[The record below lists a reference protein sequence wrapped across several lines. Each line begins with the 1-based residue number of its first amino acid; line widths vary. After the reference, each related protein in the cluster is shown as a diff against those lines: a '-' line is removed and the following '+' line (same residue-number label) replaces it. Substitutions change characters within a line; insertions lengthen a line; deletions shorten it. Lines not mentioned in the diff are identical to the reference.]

1 MSEKLAKIAF
11 NKFLG
16 KKGKLEK
23 AIIGGMMNHSYIFS
37 CDSKKY
43 LVYIPSESG
52 KEMVIRPLEYEN
64 IKLISDLD
72 IAPKNLYFDTE
83 TGVKIN
89 EYCEGESLD
98 KLKLEDNDIKAVA
111 AILKKLHKSKLL
123 SRTDYPLFTSLMG
136 YEEQLF
142 AYTTAVDASYK
153 TLKNILIANKSFLM
167 KFKKC
172 ICHNDAQRSNFIR
185 CTDGSHKIIDFE
197 FMMNNDPIY
206 DIATFGNADVN
217 EGYKLLTEYF
227 GSKLTDVQK
236 RRYFLW
242 RIYVSVQWYLVA
254 MIKHYK
260 DGDALGIDFR
270 DVADHFIDNAL
281 AAMRELAK
289 LDQIA

>member
-37 CDSKKY
+37 YGDEKY

-64 IKLISDLD
+64 IKLISSLN
-72 IAPKNLYFDTE
+72 IAPENLYFDTE
-83 TGVKIN
+83 TGIKIN
-89 EYCEGESLD
+89 HYCEGISLEKINIDD
-98 KLKLEDNDIKAVA
+98 KDIKQVAV
-111 AILKKLHKSKLL
+111 ILKKLHHSKLL
-123 SRTDYPLFTSLMG
+123 SRTDYPLFTSLNG

-142 AYTTAVDASYK
+142 SYTTQVDASYK
-153 TLKNILIANKSFLM
+153 TLKNILIANKSFLL

-172 ICHNDAQRSNFIR
+172 ICHNDAQRSNFIK
-185 CTDGSHKIIDFE
+185 CDDGTYKIIDFE
-197 FMMNNDPIY
+197 FTMNNDPIY
-206 DIATFGNADVN
+206 DIATFGNAKVS
-217 EGYKLLTEYF
+217 EGYKLLNEYY
-227 GSKLTDVQK
+227 SNKPTPIQK

-242 RIYVSVQWYLVA
+242 RIYISVQWYLVA
-254 MIKHYK
+254 MIKHFK
-260 DGDALGIDFR
+260 DGDALGINFC

-281 AAMRELAK
+281 DAMRELAQ
-289 LDQIA
+289 LDQIG